1 MVTYEDVVQN
11 IEVRELI
18 KNAQKQLD
26 VLELIFCLCYN
37 ELSFEIGER
46 LL

>member
-1 MVTYEDVVQN
+1 MHKGGHMVTYEDVVQN

-26 VLELIFCLCYN
+26 VLAYSHYWSQDAGNC
-37 ELSFEIGER
+37 
-46 LL
+46 